1 MEEKL
6 RRGAALAVLFIF
18 MVLASRQAGLAL
30 RGRPTDAAILLLMAL
45 ASGALVWWYARREM

>member
-30 RGRPTDAAILLLMAL
+30 RERSPDAVVLLLMAL
-45 ASGALVWWYARREM
+45 FCGVLVWWYARREI